1 MLSISAAR
9 RVTAG
14 ARATRGGRV
23 GGVGVSVGRG
33 AGAPA
38 LLLRSQHHQLMMNN
52 LTIPSS
58 FYSTERI
65 LSLRNKEKKEVLPKT
80 LYTPQHET
88 ENCGVGLVASLKSVA
103 SRKVVEDA
111 DEMLIRMSHRGG
123 VGCCPASG
131 DGAGEYRLE
140 SSCLDCD
147 RFTCSLFQR
156 LISLFVM
163 YLRRL
168 HHASPYN
175 IGLAR
180 NAIRHARC
188 LHASQG
194 QGGTRQNPSSP
205 GRICRGKYL
214 LPSRKSRGIER
225 LQGYSGEIDETTWF
239 RGIGMAPSARG

>member
-23 GGVGVSVGRG
+23 GGVGVGVGRG

-38 LLLRSQHHQLMMNN
+38 LLLRSQHHQLMMNKSIA
-52 LTIPSS
+52 IPSS

-131 DGAGEYRLE
+131 DGAGEYSYLVERVHV
-140 SSCLDCD
+140 
-147 RFTCSLFQR
+147 
-156 LISLFVM
+156 LIVLQ
-163 YLRRL
+163 L
-168 HHASPYN
+168 H
-175 IGLAR
+175 AR
-180 NAIRHARC
+180 NFNYSTLIFVCIFVKLITHHRAI
-188 LHASQG
+188 
-194 QGGTRQNPSSP
+194 
-205 GRICRGKYL
+205 I
-214 LPSRKSRGIER
+214 
-225 LQGYSGEIDETTWF
+225 SG
-239 RGIGMAPSARG
+239 